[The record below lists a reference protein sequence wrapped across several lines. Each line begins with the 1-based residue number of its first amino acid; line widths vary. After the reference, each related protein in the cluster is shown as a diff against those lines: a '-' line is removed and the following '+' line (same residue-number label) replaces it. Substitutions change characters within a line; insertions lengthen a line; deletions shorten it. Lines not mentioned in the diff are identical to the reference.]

1 MSSDT
6 EQRVRTIVERV
17 AKKAQ
22 AGFSADA
29 DIYRELGVESTAALD
44 LLLSLEE
51 EFGVTLDDGAFA
63 QALTVS
69 ALCALVEKEAG

>member
-6 EQRVRTIVERV
+6 EQRVRVIVERV

-22 AGFSADA
+22 AGFSAEA

-51 EFGVTLDDGAFA
+51 EFGVQLDDGAFA
-63 QALTVS
+63 QALTVQ
-69 ALCALVEKEAG
+69 ALCALIEKEAG

>member
-22 AGFSADA
+22 AGFSSEA

-51 EFGVTLDDGAFA
+51 EFGVSLDDGSFA

-69 ALCALVEKEAG
+69 ALCALVEKEGG